1 MTKASVKYKLQYTFS
16 DTSWSRITK
25 TKNLKLKFW
34 TNLHKISVLV
44 SSVWVQGWC
53 SGESTRLPPMWP
65 GFKSRRRRHM
75 WVEFVVGSLPCSERF
90 FSGYSGFPVSSK
102 TNISKF
108 QFDQESGRRRTTMW
122 MCYLQIVIYFILF
135 IYLFIL
141 FLSAVQGCTCSY
153 KERLSMLF
161 NNSSWHF
168 YTTSPSKL
176 PLFHFPEQF
185 ELVC

>member
-44 SSVWVQGWC
+44 SSVWEQGWC

-65 GFKSRRRRHM
+65 GSNPG
-75 WVEFVVGSLPCSERF
+75 VNAICGLSLLLVLSLAQRG
-90 FSGYSGFPVSSK
+90 FSPGTPVFPSPQKPTFPNSNSTRNQVDEEPLCGCV
-102 TNISKF
+102 TCKF
-108 QFDQESGRRRTTMW
+108 
-122 MCYLQIVIYFILF
+122 LF

-185 ELVC
+185 ELAC